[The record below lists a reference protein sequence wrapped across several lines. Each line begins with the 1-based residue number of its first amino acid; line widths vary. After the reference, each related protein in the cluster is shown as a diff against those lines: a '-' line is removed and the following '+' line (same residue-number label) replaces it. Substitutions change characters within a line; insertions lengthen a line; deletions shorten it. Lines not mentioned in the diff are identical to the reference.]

1 MLSVKAEATA
11 DTIFKVFGM
20 TQLRIKLSLPW
31 FAGER
36 LVLQR
41 NVLKMC

>member
-1 MLSVKAEATA
+1 MLSIKAREVT

-20 TQLRIKLSLPW
+20 TQLRIQLSLRC

-36 LVLQR
+36 Y
-41 NVLKMC
+41 NH